1 MKTRAAEA
9 DNPHLRPHRS
19 LNARHFFLVAAIVF
33 LTVLVAVGIGWL
45 VSEQNAV
52 FSDFLQTYLAIH
64 RFRVILSDSERA
76 MDRYLRDRSE
86 SDLASYRA
94 LVPTIWELHRTL
106 NQSRTGE
113 LEDYFQLRAIQF
125 GLLAYVDTMAR
136 AVAAADEGIGDGAG
150 DAYGLYVHA
159 ERIRSYV
166 DGYAERLLQVRL
178 EVGDA
183 FATALARR
191 ARAVTV
197 GAGSAVALLIA
208 VMFGFAFAFSRTV
221 TRPIILLAHS
231 AHEIAEGNL
240 DAPIIRVTTRD
251 EIGTLAEAFLR
262 MQRNVKELIHDVQDK
277 HELEVRAARLSQS
290 LREAQ
295 LLGLQSQINPHFLF
309 NTLNTISRTALFEGA
324 TETTDLIQSLAHVFR
339 YMLQEPHTTVT
350 LEDELN
356 IVEEYV
362 TLQRHRFHERLEF
375 SLSCEID
382 ARSVSI
388 PALTIQP
395 LVENAIRHGIE
406 PSEEGGTVRVRCTLV
421 DSHVVIEVADTGVG
435 MDSVAAALDQTS
447 ERIGLRNVKTRLK
460 LLHGDALRFDVE
472 STPGRGTM
480 ISIRFPAQ

>member
-1 MKTRAAEA
+1 MKTLTAEERHP
-9 DNPHLRPHRS
+9 DRRRYRS
-19 LNARHFFLVAAIVF
+19 LNARQFFLFAAIVF
-33 LTVLVAVGIGWL
+33 LTVLVAAGIGWL

-52 FSDFLQTYLAIH
+52 FSDFLETYLAIH
-64 RFRVILSDSERA
+64 RFRVILSQSEDA
-76 MDRYLRDRSE
+76 MDRYLRDRTDP
-86 SDLASYRA
+86 DLVTYRR
-94 LVPTIWELHRTL
+94 LVPGIWELHSTL
-106 NQSRTGE
+106 NRSRTDE

-125 GLLAYVDTMAR
+125 GLLAYFEAMDRA
-136 AVAAADEGIGDGAG
+136 AVAADVGAS
-150 DAYGLYVHA
+150 DAYNHFVYGA
-159 ERIRSYV
+159 RIRSYI
-166 DGYAERLLQVRL
+166 DGYAQLLLQVRL
-178 EVGDA
+178 DVGEA
-183 FATALARR
+183 YARALASR
-191 ARAVTV
+191 ANAVTI
-197 GAGSAVALLIA
+197 GAGSAIALLI
-208 VMFGFAFAFSRTV
+208 VLMLGFAVAFSRTV
-221 TRPIILLAHS
+221 TRPIVLLAQS

-240 DAPIIRVTTRD
+240 DAPIIRTTTRD

-262 MQRNVKELIHDVQDK
+262 MQRNIKELIHDVQDK

-350 LEDELN
+350 LEDELK

-362 TLQRHRFHERLEF
+362 TLQRHRFHERLGF
-375 SLSCEID
+375 SLNCEID

-406 PSEEGGTVRVRCTLV
+406 PREEGGAVSVHCMLV
-421 DSHVVIEVADTGVG
+421 DSHVVIKVADTGVG
-435 MDSVAAALDQTS
+435 MDSVGAALDESSDQ
-447 ERIGLRNVKTRLK
+447 IGLRNVKARLE
-460 LLHGDALRFDVE
+460 LLHGEALCFDIE
-472 STPGRGTM
+472 STPGRGTV